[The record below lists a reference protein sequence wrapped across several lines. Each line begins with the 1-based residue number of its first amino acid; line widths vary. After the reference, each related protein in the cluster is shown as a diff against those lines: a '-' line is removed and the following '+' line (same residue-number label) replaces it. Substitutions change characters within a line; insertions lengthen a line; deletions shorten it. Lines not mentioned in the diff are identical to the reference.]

1 MLLGLYVHLIVHFIV
16 VNGFSLF
23 EWRKSN
29 LNIVFV
35 FFRFLHSQK
44 EPSLPN
50 FVNYQAVWTIEW
62 TKWRTKKN
70 IQSSKCSLCN
80 KQNCLLEHWT
90 HQINFNDY
98 IISILS
104 SLLCFA
110 LRCVALPWLLLPF
123 YSEIRDQ
130 EIKNHKVN
138 FEFCFELMRSILNNN
153 TKISTWK
160 RFHSCDVCV
169 SVCVCMLVS
178 TKLSKIFVLIWTIWI
193 KTIVFLQSSMTWQ
206 QFTFCCFS
214 LFFIFFLFLRHIVTI
229 FATYTTKPICISNW
243 FGSIFWKW
251 CKIILF
257 FVYGVF
263 VSISFDW
270 LTFSCA
276 TLIDFTQFNRFPVSS
291 FYVCINIQNQEVE
304 ISLSV
309 CEYWHQRCWNFY
321 REITSIGCD
330 AQCLCVCAVYSIVCT
345 LWNFHYSELWS
356 YLLLVSCVDFIQ
368 HFVYKH
374 LCFVLLFAFEFHTHT
389 HLFILLTRKWHEN
402 KRVSR
407 DKNSTTGR
415 YINRYRFN
423 FQVAIPLDCV
433 FAVKLLFSNIQ
444 MEKLRQ
450 ENIQMFV
457 IMHQS
462 EMNSFIYY
470 FFF

>member
-1 MLLGLYVHLIVHFIV
+1 MVIAFLTIYTQTNDCTNASPQKYILSHFLFIFLINTGGLHFGNWFLIFAARPLCPSHRSFHCCKRF
-16 VNGFSLF
+16 FSIRVKKIKF
-23 EWRKSN
+23 EHC
-29 LNIVFV
+29 
-35 FFRFLHSQK
+35 FRFLHSEK
-44 EPSLPN
+44 EPSLLN

-214 LFFIFFLFLRHIVTI
+214 LFFIFFFI
-229 FATYTTKPICISNW
+229 FAPHRHHFCNIHHKANLYIQLIW
-243 FGSIFWKW
+243 FNLLKMMQNNIIFRLR
-251 CKIILF
+251 CF
-257 FVYGVF
+257 C
-263 VSISFDW
+263 FDFIW
-270 LTFSCA
+270 
-276 TLIDFTQFNRFPVSS
+276 LIDFLLRHFDWF
-291 FYVCINIQNQEVE
+291 
-304 ISLSV
+304 
-309 CEYWHQRCWNFY
+309 H
-321 REITSIGCD
+321 SI
-330 AQCLCVCAVYSIVCT
+330 
-345 LWNFHYSELWS
+345 
-356 YLLLVSCVDFIQ
+356 
-368 HFVYKH
+368 
-374 LCFVLLFAFEFHTHT
+374 
-389 HLFILLTRKWHEN
+389 
-402 KRVSR
+402 
-407 DKNSTTGR
+407 
-415 YINRYRFN
+415 
-423 FQVAIPLDCV
+423 
-433 FAVKLLFSNIQ
+433 
-444 MEKLRQ
+444 
-450 ENIQMFV
+450 
-457 IMHQS
+457 
-462 EMNSFIYY
+462 
-470 FFF
+470 